1 MEIYVGELDPKELK
15 DTTIDIN
22 KRRLKQVKIEDE
34 AAVARMFNNLMG
46 GAVGPRKSF
55 IEDNAHKA
63 NIII

>member
-1 MEIYVGELDPKELK
+1 MEKYVGELDPKELK

-55 IEDNAHKA
+55 IEDNAYKA
-63 NIII
+63 NVVI